1 MKFPNRIAQVR
12 QELGLSR
19 EALAQN
25 AGVTRQAIGLI
36 EGGKVSPSAIVA
48 MRIAKA
54 LLTSVEELFADPAE
68 DSLVDTVA
76 LDAPL
81 TDAAFTQ
88 SRSFVGMVG
97 GRMLARPV
105 DATSLASALHPAHA
119 VVHPLSTQA
128 SKGRL
133 EWLSGRSSTDGVV
146 FISGCDAGLGLMAE
160 HVAKQAKGHEGVWF
174 EVPNAAALRELELG
188 YTHVAAIHRID
199 PVTETKGD
207 SDLRLTDAMKYL
219 QITFAEAEVGWMVR
233 RGDRDRFAGPES
245 LQDGRF
251 RVVNRPR
258 GAGVR
263 KLFDD
268 LLTAA
273 EVDKSLVTGYDIEL
287 KGHVAVAEAVAQ
299 GFADVGLGH
308 AGAAAL
314 FGLDFVPV
322 QRERCTLVIPK
333 DYVKHTGV
341 QALLETLQTDS
352 FRKELECLGPYDVR
366 QTGNSL
372 NS

>member
-1 MKFPNRIAQVR
+1 MKFPNRIAKVR
-12 QELGLSR
+12 QEIGLSR
-19 EALAQN
+19 EALAQS

-36 EGGKVSPSAIVA
+36 EAGKVSPSAIVA

-68 DSLVDTVA
+68 DSLVDTVPPSGSATVADSDA
-76 LDAPL
+76 L
-81 TDAAFTQ
+81 
-88 SRSFVGMVG
+88 RSFVGMVD

-105 DATSLASALHPAHA
+105 DSTSLSSALHPAHA
-119 VVHPLSTQA
+119 VVHPISSRA

-133 EWLSGRSSTDGVV
+133 EWLSGRSSSEGVV

-160 HVAKQAKGHEGVWF
+160 HVAKQARGHEGVWF

-199 PVTETKGD
+199 PMTRSNGTSEI
-207 SDLRLTDAMKYL
+207 DAADTSRYL

-233 RGDRDRFAGPES
+233 KGDRLRFAGPES
-245 LQDGRF
+245 LQSGRL
-251 RVVNRPR
+251 RVVNRPQ

-263 KLFDD
+263 RLFDE
-268 LLTAA
+268 LLGS
-273 EVDKSLVTGYDIEL
+273 VQVSPSQVTGYDIEL

-299 GFADVGLGH
+299 GLADVGLGH

-314 FGLDFVPV
+314 FGLDFIPV

-333 DYVKHTGV
+333 GYLKHTGV

-352 FRKELECLGPYDVR
+352 FRRELECLGPYDVN
-366 QTGNSL
+366 QTGNTL
-372 NS
+372 A